1 MSKSTSPLISVCLP
15 VYETEPYLEACLR
28 SVITQDFDS
37 FEILVL
43 NDASFG
49 RDERG
54 RSTKKIVRAMEKECK
69 KVRKLSGLA
78 PVELHYIEHSENRG
92 LVEVRR
98 TLVYEAHG
106 KYILQCDSD
115 DQLEAGALKALA
127 KAVSTGST
135 TANSGSTTANSG
147 SAAAADCDIVHG
159 TSTAGTFDSENI
171 FTSAKEN
178 RYGAI
183 HYGKLEGREIFTRWL
198 LGKEVAG
205 TSWGKLI
212 SRELFLKAFENI
224 PYTECNMAE
233 DFLLFFYISLNAK
246 SYTGI
251 ETKVYRY
258 RLNSGMT
265 GTRKISTPLAWRKI
279 CSAASVFAI
288 ISQYMQS
295 KPESFSNEEVE
306 EVRRR
311 TVFYLNNNLKQ
322 LRETV
327 VPEIQDKAYAMLCEY
342 WGTDFVERVEGRCGA
357 EPR

>member
-1 MSKSTSPLISVCLP
+1 MATMSKSSSPLISVCLP

-54 RSTKKIVRAMEKECK
+54 RSAKKIVRAMEKECK
-69 KVRKLSGLA
+69 KQRKAQGLA

-127 KAVSTGST
+127 KVVST
-135 TANSGSTTANSG
+135 GSTTANSG

-159 TSTAGTFDSENI
+159 TSTAGTFDSENK
-171 FTSAKEN
+171 FTPAEEN

-198 LGKEVAG
+198 LGKEFTG

-212 SRELFLKAFENI
+212 KRELFLQAFENI

-258 RLNSGMT
+258 RLDSGMT

-288 ISQYMQS
+288 ISQFMQN
-295 KPESFSNEEVE
+295 KPEAFSNEEVE

-327 VPEIQDKAYAMLCEY
+327 LPEIYDKAYAMLCEY

>member
-1 MSKSTSPLISVCLP
+1 MATMSKSTSPLISVCLP

-54 RSTKKIVRAMEKECK
+54 RSAKKIVRAMEKECK

-78 PVELHYIEHSENRG
+78 PVEIHYLEHNENRG

-127 KAVSTGST
+127 KELSTV
-135 TANSGSTTANSG
+135 
-147 SAAAADCDIVHG
+147 AATECDIVHG
-159 TSTAGTFDSENI
+159 TSTAGIFDSENK
-171 FTSAKEN
+171 FTPAAEN

-198 LGKEVAG
+198 LGKEFTG

-233 DFLLFFYISLNAK
+233 DFLLFFFISLNAK
-246 SYTGI
+246 AYTGI
-251 ETKVYRY
+251 EAKVYRY
-258 RLNSGMT
+258 RLDSGMT
-265 GTRKISTPLAWRKI
+265 GTRKISTALAWRKI

-288 ISQYMQS
+288 ISQFMQN
-295 KPESFSNEEVE
+295 KPEAFSNEEVE

-327 VPEIQDKAYAMLCEY
+327 LPEIYDKAYAMLCEY
-342 WGTDFVERVEGRCGA
+342 WGTEFVERVEGRCGA

>member
-15 VYETEPYLEACLR
+15 VYETELYLEACLR

-54 RSTKKIVRAMEKECK
+54 RSTKKIVRSMEKECK
-69 KVRKLSGLA
+69 KLRKVCGLA
-78 PVELHYIEHSENRG
+78 PVEIHYIEHNENRG

-98 TLVYEAHG
+98 TLVYQAHG

-115 DQLEAGALKALA
+115 DQLEAGALKAFA
-127 KAVSTGST
+127 EVVSTGST
-135 TANSGSTTANSG
+135 TADTGST
-147 SAAAADCDIVHG
+147 CDIVHG
-159 TSTAGTFDSENI
+159 TSTAGTFDSKNK
-171 FTSAKEN
+171 FTPAEEN

-183 HYGKLEGREIFTRWL
+183 HYGKLEGHEIFTRWL
-198 LGKEVAG
+198 LGKEFTG

-265 GTRKISTPLAWRKI
+265 GIRKISTPLAWRKI

-288 ISQYMQS
+288 ISQYMQN
-295 KPESFSNEEVE
+295 KPEAFSNEEVE

-327 VPEIQDKAYAMLCEY
+327 VPEIHDKAYAMLCEY